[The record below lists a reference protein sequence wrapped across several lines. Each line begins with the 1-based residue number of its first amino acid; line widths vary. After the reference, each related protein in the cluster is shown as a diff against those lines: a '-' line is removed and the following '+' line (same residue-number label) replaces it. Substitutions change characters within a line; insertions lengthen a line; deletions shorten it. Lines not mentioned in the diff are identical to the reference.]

1 MKTPMEKV
9 RQAQARQ
16 EWVYNGHNVNMKTI
30 KPFFL
35 GAFTSSAN
43 EYQLSAAVSLVATAA
58 ANVRQCSEAVHGS
71 AAAAAAATTASSSTR
86 YGPAAAADSIHY
98 LPAGSS
104 AAAAGSSGS
113 AASCQYPTASTKRLT
128 TTTTETHTPTTSS
141 APGTTLH
148 QCIVSS

>member
-35 GAFTSSAN
+35 GAFTSAAN

-58 ANVRQCSEAVHGS
+58 ANVRQCSETVHGS
-71 AAAAAAATTASSSTR
+71 ATASSSTQ

-98 LPAGSS
+98 LPAAGSS
-104 AAAAGSSGS
+104 AAASAAGSSGP

-148 QCIVSS
+148 QCIV

>member
-1 MKTPMEKV
+1 
-9 RQAQARQ
+9 
-16 EWVYNGHNVNMKTI
+16 MKTI

-98 LPAGSS
+98 LPA
-104 AAAAGSSGS
+104 ASSGHQQIS
-113 AASCQYPTASTKRLT
+113 LHK
-128 TTTTETHTPTTSS
+128 SS
-141 APGTTLH
+141 QG
-148 QCIVSS
+148 C

>member
-1 MKTPMEKV
+1 
-9 RQAQARQ
+9 
-16 EWVYNGHNVNMKTI
+16 MKTI

-71 AAAAAAATTASSSTR
+71 AAAATTASSSTR

-104 AAAAGSSGS
+104 AATAAAGSSGS
-113 AASCQYPTASTKRLT
+113 AASCQYLTASTKRLT

-148 QCIVSS
+148 QCTYCFKVVCLPSTQMTSWIHLTYFISIIL

>member
-1 MKTPMEKV
+1 
-9 RQAQARQ
+9 
-16 EWVYNGHNVNMKTI
+16 MKTI

-71 AAAAAAATTASSSTR
+71 AAAATTASSSTR

-104 AAAAGSSGS
+104 AATAAAGSSGS

-148 QCIVSS
+148 QCIVSFIVCLPSAQMTSWIHLTYFISTIL